1 MRLPASV
8 KLHWIG
14 MPSDISK
21 LECLIGK
28 PFVGVDAE
36 WRCGAVN
43 AFKNEAE
50 KGPAVI

>member
-1 MRLPASV
+1 MRLPDSV

-14 MPSDISK
+14 TPNDVPK
-21 LECLIGK
+21 LAALIGQ

-43 AFKNEAE
+43 AFTGDGD
-50 KGPAVI
+50 KGPAII